1 MITPEQ
7 VKERVNYI
15 GASDAA
21 AVLGL
26 SRWRAPLDV
35 WVEKTQ
41 TLPPDDLSDNFQ
53 VKMGNK
59 LEPIVA
65 ELFEEATGKKVHQV
79 KQTIYHPHHPFIA
92 ANLDRRVVGEDAVL
106 EIKTAGGWAAKEWE
120 DEEIPHEVILQVMH
134 QLAVTGKSIGYA
146 AVLIGGNQ
154 EFKWKVVE
162 RDEKAIQMMMDK
174 EVMFWKNFVVPKIM
188 PSSIKAQDAD
198 TLFRIFPEAQ
208 KGEKVMLN
216 GKATAI
222 LEGLSSLI
230 QDHKNLA
237 GIIEQQK
244 NEIKAMLGEA

>member
-92 ANLDRRVVGEDAVL
+92 ANPDRRLEGEDAVL
-106 EIKTAGGWAAKEWE
+106 EIKTAGGWAAKDWE

-134 QLAVTGKSIGYA
+134 QLAVTGKQRGYA

-154 EFKWKVVE
+154 DFKWKVVE
-162 RDEKAIQMMMDK
+162 RDEKAIQMMMAK
-174 EVMFWKNFVVPKIM
+174 EIDFWKTFVVPKVM
-188 PSSIKAQDAD
+188 PSSIKSQDSD
-198 TLFRIFPEAQ
+198 TLFRIFPEAK
-208 KGEKVMLN
+208 KGEKIMLN
-216 GKATAI
+216 GQATAI
-222 LEGLSSLI
+222 LDGLSSLI
-230 QDHKNLA
+230 QDAKNLKD
-237 GIIEQQK
+237 IIDQQK
-244 NEIKAMLGEA
+244 KIGR